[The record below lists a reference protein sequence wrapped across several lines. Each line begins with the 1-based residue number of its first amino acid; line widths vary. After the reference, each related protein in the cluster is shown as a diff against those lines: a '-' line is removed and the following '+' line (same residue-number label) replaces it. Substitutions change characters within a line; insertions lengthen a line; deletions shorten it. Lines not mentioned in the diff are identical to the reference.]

1 MSGLPER
8 GERQPEAQEKPMSE
22 KKPYSL
28 SEDEKATPAMV
39 YTPQAMAW
47 GDILTKAV
55 VRVSTYLRTLAP
67 DYVSLHDARVLPM
80 RAGEALRPLRFAE
93 LHIRTPQVIAFHL
106 LPPADEP
113 PDYDPSE
120 ANRKMERIT
129 VFVGPFRFDGLARMA
144 ATVDLAKYLEITTET
159 FLSLYEVEVTVP
171 GAPGLGVV
179 RAPQALIRRD
189 AASFAL
195 RP

>member
-1 MSGLPER
+1 M
-8 GERQPEAQEKPMSE
+8 AEKR
-22 KKPYSL
+22 KPYTL
-28 SEDEKATPAMV
+28 SPDEKATPAMV

-47 GDILTKAV
+47 GDIVTKAV
-55 VRVSTYLRTLAP
+55 VRVSTYLRTLNP
-67 DYVSLHDARVLPM
+67 DYVSLYDARVLPL
-80 RAGEALRPLRFAE
+80 RAGEALQPLRFPE

-113 PDYDPSE
+113 PDYDPTE

-129 VFVGPFRFDGLARMA
+129 VLLGPFRFDGLARMA
-144 ATVDLAKYLEITTET
+144 TTVDLAKFLEITTET

-171 GAPGLGVV
+171 GARGLGAV

-189 AASFAL
+189 AAFFAV